1 MSPIKS
7 SIPCRRI
14 EQILV
19 IDEPLVSDRQNGK
32 KQKQKTKSIL
42 SLLVTAKIIIVF
54 LGNDDEDGN
63 ENVAK
68 K

>member
-19 IDEPLVSDRQNGK
+19 IDEPLVSDRGNAK
-32 KQKQKTKSIL
+32 KQKQRTKSIL
-42 SLLVTAKIIIVF
+42 FLLVTAK
-54 LGNDDEDGN
+54 
-63 ENVAK
+63 
-68 K
+68 